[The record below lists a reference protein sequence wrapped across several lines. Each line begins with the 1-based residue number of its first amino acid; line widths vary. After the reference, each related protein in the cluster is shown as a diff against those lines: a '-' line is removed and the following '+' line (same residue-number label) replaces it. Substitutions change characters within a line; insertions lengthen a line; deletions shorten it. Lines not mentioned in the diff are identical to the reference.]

1 MQETAKTVCFG
12 EILWDVFDGEKTLGG
27 APLNFAYYCAKLG
40 ADSKIISAVGDDEN
54 GTSAVDILSGAG
66 VDCSGIGIAKG
77 LPTGRADVRRGRNG
91 EPEFEILTPA
101 AWDSIIPNSR
111 AMSMLK
117 GARAFYFGTLA
128 RRAAQSE
135 SAWRDCVKAL
145 PPECIKIFDANLRQN
160 FHSPDLIDESL
171 EAADILKIN
180 AGELE
185 VLRCAHFPD
194 SKKSD
199 SAVCRAI
206 LEKFRLKFLLLT
218 RGADGFSV
226 FDANAET
233 RGRAIPPQ
241 KFVDS
246 VGAGDSF
253 TAAFSMAVLRGS
265 EAAEAAAEG
274 ARLASKV
281 CSARGA
287 LCL

>member
-40 ADSKIISAVGDDEN
+40 ADSKIISAVGDDES

-135 SAWRDCVKAL
+135 SAWKDCVKAL

-160 FHSPDLIDESL
+160 FHSPDLVGESL

-185 VLRCAHFPD
+185 ALRCAHFPD
-194 SKKSD
+194 SKESD

-226 FDANAET
+226 FDANSET

-253 TAAFSMAVLRGS
+253 TAAFSMAVIRGAD
-265 EAAEAAAEG
+265 AAEAAAEG